1 MKRKVKKFGRGGDI
15 LTGIGA
21 ALVGKHLY
29 DKYVGGKDDTQKNL
43 DTISEEP
50 SYRKEKLISDE
61 VNKAQKGADRPAKTE
76 DDKKRDI
83 FKEHASYFGG
93 NVGDKPGSGG
103 NVGTRTNT
111 ESPNSAASRDSNQL
125 RSNIFADYT
134 PQVRVQTAPYTGPD
148 AKGVNEKDLDRLQ
161 RRNVP
166 SGGKK
171 SAPAKKSSADDVI
184 AAGQRYARIGERNKP
199 TPNMGKDNDARPSK
213 PYPDKT
219 PKAETLPAK
228 PDKTPKAE
236 PVKEKKYGIG
246 PYGAFSSVH
255 KAISGDKEKED
266 AKKGTRTYRDL
277 SGKIQTYAKGGSVS
291 SASKRA
297 DGIAQRGKT
306 RGKVY

>member
-125 RSNIFADYT
+125 KSNILDQHS
-134 PQVRVQTAPYTGPD
+134 PQYRIQTTPYTGP
-148 AKGVNEKDLDRLQ
+148 AAQGVNEKDLDRLQ

-184 AAGQRYARIGERNKP
+184 GAGQKYANIGRSS
-199 TPNMGKDNDARPSK
+199 TSQFLKDRGAETLPAKS
-213 PYPDKT
+213 DKT